1 MADIDTVVRWRGRTV
16 IDQNGQ
22 KIGKFEEIYLDADS
36 QSPEWA
42 SVTTGLFGLRQTLIP
57 LRDAQQE
64 GDDLRVP
71 FDKDHVKGA
80 PNVDPQE
87 QLSSEEESVL
97 YRHYGME
104 DGERGAPEEKSR
116 PAAAEPSAAASPRA
130 GDAQA
135 ADRPPETA
143 AAAPGGEAA
152 QPAPSAQG
160 DEPAAADTTHPDEP
174 EGQGEPAAESPSAR
188 AREIPLDTEVG
199 PRERVR
205 LKKYVVTDEVT
216 KTVPVEREE
225 VRVEREPFEP
235 AQGGGAEDRA
245 DREQGQSDPP
255 GRRPSPPD

>member
-57 LRDAQQE
+57 LRGAQQE

-71 FDKDHVKGA
+71 FDKDQVKDA
-80 PNVDPQE
+80 PNLDPQE
-87 QLSSEEESVL
+87 RLSPEEETVL

-130 GDAQA
+130 DDAQA

-143 AAAPGGEAA
+143 AAAPGGEAS
-152 QPAPSAQG
+152 QPAPTAQG
-160 DEPAAADTTHPDEP
+160 DEPAAADTAHRDDREGQDEP
-174 EGQGEPAAESPSAR
+174 AESPSAR
-188 AREIPLDTEVG
+188 EQEIPLDTEVG

-225 VRVEREPFEP
+225 VRVEREPFES

-255 GRRPSPPD
+255 GRTPPPPS